1 MAKPLL
7 NILFKRRKQMVEY
20 DNSKTFFE
28 FEMERKINTKKNE
41 GLSIHASEIRMMDR
55 LLDSLNEY
63 MTYMGKESNA
73 YNLCFDLKK
82 QIEENKKHTQNYMD
96 VI

>member
-1 MAKPLL
+1 
-7 NILFKRRKQMVEY
+7 MVEY

-28 FEMERKINTKKNE
+28 FEMERKIDKQKE
-41 GLSIHASEIRMMDR
+41 RGLAKHSSEIRVMDN
-55 LLDSLNEY
+55 LLDALNEY
-63 MTYMGKESNA
+63 MIKFGRPSNA
-73 YNLCFDLKK
+73 YDLCFDLKK

>member
-1 MAKPLL
+1 
-7 NILFKRRKQMVEY
+7 MVEF

-28 FEMERKINTKKNE
+28 FEMERKINKQKE
-41 GLSIHASEIRMMDR
+41 RGLAKHSSEIRMMDR

-82 QIEENKKHTQNYMD
+82 QIEENKKHPQEYMD
-96 VI
+96 LL

>member
-1 MAKPLL
+1 
-7 NILFKRRKQMVEY
+7 MVEY

-28 FEMERKINTKKNE
+28 FEMQRKIDKQKNE
-41 GLSIHASEIRMMDR
+41 GLSIHGSEIRMMDR

-82 QIEENKKHTQNYMD
+82 QIEENKKQTEEYMD
-96 VI
+96 LL

>member
-1 MAKPLL
+1 
-7 NILFKRRKQMVEY
+7 MVNY

-28 FEMERKINTKKNE
+28 FEMQRKIDIKKNE

-73 YNLCFDLKK
+73 YDLCSDLKK
-82 QIEENKKHTQNYMD
+82 QIEENKKQTQEYMEL
-96 VI
+96 I

>member
-1 MAKPLL
+1 
-7 NILFKRRKQMVEY
+7 MVEY
-20 DNSKTFFE
+20 DNSKTFLE
-28 FEMERKINTKKNE
+28 FELQRKIDKQKE
-41 GLSIHASEIRMMDR
+41 RGLAKHSSEIRMMDR

-82 QIEENKKHTQNYMD
+82 QIEENKKQTQEYMD
-96 VI
+96 LR

>member
-1 MAKPLL
+1 
-7 NILFKRRKQMVEY
+7 MVEY

-28 FEMERKINTKKNE
+28 FEMQRKIDRQKKE
-41 GLSIHASEIRMMDR
+41 GYYSHWSEVKMMDR

-63 MTYMGKESNA
+63 MTYMGEESNV

-82 QIEENKKHTQNYMD
+82 QIEENKKQTQEYMD
-96 VI
+96 LI

>member
-1 MAKPLL
+1 
-7 NILFKRRKQMVEY
+7 MVEY

-28 FEMERKINTKKNE
+28 FEMQRKIDKQKE
-41 GLSIHASEIRMMDR
+41 FALAKHSSEIRVMDR
-55 LLDSLNEY
+55 LIDSLNEY

-82 QIEENKKHTQNYMD
+82 HIEENKKQTQEYMD
-96 VI
+96 LI